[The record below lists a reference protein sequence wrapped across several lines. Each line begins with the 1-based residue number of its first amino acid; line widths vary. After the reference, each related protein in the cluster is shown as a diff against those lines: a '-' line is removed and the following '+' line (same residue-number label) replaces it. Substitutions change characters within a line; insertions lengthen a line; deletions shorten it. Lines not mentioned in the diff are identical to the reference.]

1 MQARS
6 LLLLI
11 VVLGILAWGARCS
24 RDPLRTELPFG
35 STDLSPVE
43 AALAELAPEDRA
55 RVEAYVKRSNGDFL
69 PAGMGDPDMPF
80 TARTFAEAIE
90 LERQWEAR
98 TAHEAVLQRGREGDR
113 ERALAPLREIV
124 SAEIVQARIDT
135 ASGESSAPGQGAKRA
150 GPRQP
155 GGAERMRLS
164 LRVRN
169 RSAQDVV
176 QLAGTLRA
184 RDRDNPLGL
193 SFCYFEIDAGQ
204 ALKAYEVREFDCL
217 QQHALSAQERAFV
230 AGTPGRFAVE
240 WLPRELQ
247 LADGRRLSSGVY

>member
-1 MQARS
+1 MQARP

-24 RDPLRTELPFG
+24 RDPLSTELPLG
-35 STDLSPVE
+35 STDLSTVE
-43 AALAELAPEDRA
+43 ASLTELAPEDRA
-55 RVEAYVKRSNGDFL
+55 RVEAYVKRSKGDHL
-69 PAGMGDPDMPF
+69 PAGMGDPDMPL

-90 LERQWEAR
+90 LQRQWEAR
-98 TAHEAVLQRGREGDR
+98 AAQEALVQQGRESDR

-135 ASGESSAPGQGAKRA
+135 ASDESNAPGQGAKRA

-193 SFCYFEIDAGQ
+193 SLCYFEINAGQ

-217 QQHALSAQERAFV
+217 QQHAVSAQERAFV